1 MQAYLNNLVKKIRKN
16 VNTGHLHVNSLYPK
30 WDVCFM
36 YSEFLVSKQLNIELY
51 HLIKWYYIRNEI
63 LVVLELKL
71 PSYLFML

>member
-51 HLIKWYYIRNEI
+51 HLIK
-63 LVVLELKL
+63 
-71 PSYLFML
+71 